1 MPRTLTPPD
10 IEAIVDDFVE
20 RWYCREMDIGRT
32 RILGVE
38 VDLMP
43 DSVEKHLYKKVIMAV
58 LAFLREGQPTLSLAG
73 LDFEVQVRPAA
84 DRRTRGTRDREG
96 SY

>member
-1 MPRTLTPPD
+1 MPRTPTTPPD
-10 IEAIVDDFVE
+10 IEAVVDDFVE

-58 LAFLREGQPTLSLAG
+58 LTFLRESQPTLSLAG
-73 LDFEVQVRPAA
+73 LDFSISVTGAGA
-84 DRRTRGTRDREG
+84 GRG
-96 SY
+96 S